1 MLSALSV
8 RCCSRGETALTA
20 LGSATLLPPPPLAML
35 SRGSAGAPA
44 DMEEQEPFSPLI
56 FSVTSI
62 APEQF
67 EELEAP
73 PPQPPEV

>member
-1 MLSALSV
+1 M

-20 LGSATLLPPPPLAML
+20 LGSATLVPPLAIL
-35 SRGSAGAPA
+35 SRGQAGAPA

-73 PPQPPEV
+73 PPPAPEV